1 MKKMIAMIVS
11 MLLVFSCLP
20 AMFVFAAGAPARG
33 SYIDD
38 FEDGA
43 LSAPFTNWGD
53 YAVAEGVGKG
63 GSKGLVGHRSY
74 AYVEFE
80 NAMTTDDIAVITY
93 DFKISALPT
102 DVEADTT
109 FLTLGQWPH
118 NGSVGI
124 QAKYY
129 VSTGKAD
136 FVNGANTVAVDT
148 SAWYRMIIF
157 KESSAP
163 GSGQQFLLDD
173 SGALLLSKTNLWM
186 DPISSGY
193 DRFTPFNMSDVGAE
207 IVVDNLALDYFDKS
221 TATPTLQSSSITSG
235 ATNVLRNQTF
245 RFTFNQALHSDSV
258 IAVTGGNT
266 NPVVVSKPV
275 ANYIDVSFTSLLE
288 RNTTY
293 TVSFAGVKNASGTAC
308 SDASISFTTE
318 DVHVLSAPV
327 VGDVTP
333 VTDVTTKVAFTL
345 SDPYNYPKFT
355 GIVAAAVYDVNNSL
369 LGFDLL
375 PVADVAMGTE
385 TELTFG
391 FGLTDAKI
399 VKIMAFDYANGL
411 MPLAVGEKALS

>member
-20 AMFVFAAGAPARG
+20 AMFVFAADAPTRG
-33 SYIDD
+33 SYLDD

-53 YAVAEGVGKG
+53 FTVVDNVGKNNSKALK
-63 GSKGLVGHRSY
+63 GSNSY
-74 AYVEFE
+74 CYVEFGKT
-80 NAMTTDDIAVITY
+80 MTTDDIAVISF
-93 DFKISALPT
+93 DLKIPAMPT
-102 DVEADTT
+102 GLAADTNIV
-109 FLTLGQWPH
+109 TLGMWPH
-118 NGSVGI
+118 NGSTGMEV
-124 QAKYY
+124 KYS
-129 VSTGKAD
+129 VTGGSAS
-136 FVNGANTVAVDT
+136 FISGANSVAVDT
-148 SAWYRMIIF
+148 NAWYHVVVM
-157 KESSAP
+157 KDSSA
-163 GSGQQFLLDD
+163 GGNGKITLLNESGT
-173 SGALLLSKTNLWM
+173 LLLTKNVWM
-186 DPISSGY
+186 APGGAY
-193 DRFTPFNMSDVGAE
+193 DRFTPFFANAASGVS
-207 IVVDNLALDYFDKS
+207 ILVDNLALDYFDKS
-221 TATPTLQSSSITSG
+221 SATPELKSSTLTDG
-235 ATNVLRNQTF
+235 ATGVLRNQTF

-275 ANYIDVSFTSLLE
+275 ANYIDISFTGLLE

-308 SDASISFTTE
+308 TDASISFTTE

-375 PVADVAMGTE
+375 SVADVTMGTE
-385 TELTFG
+385 TELTFS
-391 FGLTDAKI
+391 FGLTNAQK